1 VRVDKAVAD
10 RHFDRRQEGLVRKLI
25 PVVLLVSLAGW
36 MSPGRVAAEEN
47 SFETVF
53 KDGFYGGLAGALVG
67 GAALAFKDHPGD
79 HLNYLSYG
87 AAIGVFVGVTFG
99 LVRTGRALAELDD
112 HRLVF
117 HLPTPMVTSTPWGST
132 PHGVTTSVGLLK
144 IRF

>member
-1 VRVDKAVAD
+1 M
-10 RHFDRRQEGLVRKLI
+10 RKLI
-25 PVVLLVSLAGW
+25 PVLLLVCLAGW
-36 MSPGRVAAEEN
+36 MSPNRAVADEN

-67 GAALAFKDHPGD
+67 GAALAFRDHPGD

-99 LVRTGRALAELDD
+99 LVRISHALAELDD
-112 HRLVF
+112 HQLVF
-117 HLPTPMVTSTPWGST
+117 HFPMPEFVSVLSGPTSHEVI
-132 PHGVTTSVGLLK
+132 TSVDLLK

>member
-1 VRVDKAVAD
+1 M
-10 RHFDRRQEGLVRKLI
+10 RKLI
-25 PVVLLVSLAGW
+25 PVVLLVCLTGW

-47 SFETVF
+47 SFESVF

-67 GAALAFKDHPGD
+67 GAALAFKEHPSD
-79 HLNYLSYG
+79 HLNYISYG

-99 LVRTGRALAELDD
+99 LVRAGHALAELDN

-117 HLPTPMVTSTPWGST
+117 HLPMPMVTSIPWGPT
-132 PHGVTTSVGLLK
+132 PHEVTTSVGLLK

>member
-1 VRVDKAVAD
+1 
-10 RHFDRRQEGLVRKLI
+10 
-25 PVVLLVSLAGW
+25 

-47 SFETVF
+47 SFEMVF

-67 GAALAFKDHPGD
+67 GAALAFQDHPGD

-87 AAIGVFVGVTFG
+87 AAIGVFIGVAFG
-99 LVRTGRALAELDD
+99 LVKTGHELAELDD

-117 HLPTPMVTSTPWGST
+117 HLPMPMVTTTASGPS
-132 PHGVTTSVGLLK
+132 PHEVTTSVGLLK